1 MTESAVDSGQGPTD
15 STEQAPTGGP
25 RIPKLQLAKPWLRP
39 TLYALG
45 ILIPAAVIADWL
57 TEFDFVTSGDDP
69 MFATVVFTMAVVL
82 WLAPGAFDA
91 ATNAYERI
99 WLRGVI
105 HRVDN
110 QKVKPTLGIRGLE
123 RASGET
129 PHDRYSNFINRF
141 NDRAKSRWQWV
152 VGVAALV
159 AAYLV
164 IWDEV
169 VRDTSDRSLIWFGNY
184 AETHSVLELVVVFA
198 QLLVW
203 GLVGVVFWKVL
214 IIAWETARLS
224 KSFFFEVVVG
234 HPDKSGGIAV
244 LGHMCFRLALIVT
257 VPSILCAFW
266 VVVLDNGAPTT
277 FFRERYMTF
286 EANFRI
292 ALAVLIVVTFL
303 VAFRPLRGVHRGMKR
318 GRNKIQVWLD
328 SIAVRL
334 NERTRS
340 LLEKAASLDK
350 KTIDEQ
356 TGQIEADQ
364 KLISELGRFPTW
376 PFDRA
381 TVVKLSASQV
391 VPVFSMLGITG
402 PIVNSIEGLFS
413 AVGG

>member
-1 MTESAVDSGQGPTD
+1 MNGSAPHPEQDAQRPG
-15 STEQAPTGGP
+15 STEGAAASSEQMP
-25 RIPKLQLAKPWLRP
+25 RLEVAKPWLRT
-39 TLYALG
+39 TLYVLG
-45 ILIPAAVIADWL
+45 VSIPAAVIADWL

-105 HRVDN
+105 HRVDDREAN
-110 QKVKPTLGIRGLE
+110 ATFGFKGLE
-123 RASGET
+123 RTAGDNPT
-129 PHDRYSNFINRF
+129 TRYRNFIESFNNR
-141 NDRAKSRWQWV
+141 ASSQVQWV
-152 VGVAALV
+152 VGVGFLAL
-159 AAYLV
+159 AYLV
-164 IWDEV
+164 IRAEV
-169 VRDTSDRSLIWFGNY
+169 VRDTGDTSLIWFRQY
-184 AETHSVLELVVVFA
+184 AETHSGLDLAVVSA

-203 GLVGVVFWKVL
+203 GLVGVVFWKVM

-224 KSFFFEVVVG
+224 KSFLFQVIVG
-234 HPDKSGGIAV
+234 HPDRSGGLAV

-257 VPSILCAFW
+257 VPSILCACW
-266 VVVLDNGAPTT
+266 VVVLDNGAPSA
-277 FFRERYMTF
+277 FFRPRYATF
-286 EANFRI
+286 EAIFRI

-303 VAFRPLRGVHRGMKR
+303 VAIRPLRGVHKGMNR
-318 GRNKIQVWLD
+318 GRSEIYVWLD

-334 NERTRS
+334 KERTRS
-340 LLEKAASLDK
+340 LLEKAVTLDPEIIAERTK
-350 KTIDEQ
+350 
-356 TGQIEADQ
+356 QIEADQ

-402 PIVNSIEGLFS
+402 PIVDLVEGLFS
-413 AVGG
+413 A